1 MSTENLK
8 LKSRKELMKLTKK
21 EIFDNLENDAVI
33 FNNVIKE
40 KDDII
45 NSKYKLISELEK
57 DIDTQVRANKNFKET
72 LDQYVTYSQKLE
84 KDLSIMQQALN
95 DVEEKNRALNVQL
108 LDLRKAL
115 KTASQYLWN

>member
-8 LKSRKELMKLTKK
+8 LKSRKHLMKLTKK

-40 KDDII
+40 KDSII

-57 DIDTQVRANKNFKET
+57 RIDELESTKNEMIKIDENKN
-72 LDQYVTYSQKLE
+72 

-95 DVEEKNRALNVQL
+95 DVEEKNRALNSQII
-108 LDLRKAL
+108 DLRKAL
-115 KTASQYLWN
+115 KTMSQFL

>member
-57 DIDTQVRANKNFKET
+57 KIDELDITKKEMIKIDENKN
-72 LDQYVTYSQKLE
+72 

-95 DVEEKNRALNVQL
+95 DVEEKNRALNIQL
-108 LDLRKAL
+108 TDLRKAL
-115 KTASQYLWN
+115 KTASQYL

>member
-8 LKSRKELMKLTKK
+8 LKPRNKLMKLTKK

-45 NSKYKLISELEK
+45 ESKYKLISELEK
-57 DIDTQVRANKNFKET
+57 RIDELESTKNQMIKIDEI
-72 LDQYVTYSQKLE
+72 KN

-95 DVEEKNRALNVQL
+95 DVEEKNRALNIQL
-108 LDLRKAL
+108 TDLRKAL
-115 KTASQYLWN
+115 KTMSQYL